1 MTARLGV
8 AAILIAIC
16 MPGAVRAQSGR
27 GGRVEVSGGGVFVGG
42 FDLGETQA
50 QLTSNAGGKF
60 DLFSTSG
67 KVKAAPGVQARL
79 GFFLTRALA
88 IEGGVRWTRPVF
100 AVRITGDTE
109 GAPDT
114 TAEET
119 LNQYLFD
126 GSAVLHFGSPGGA
139 RATPFIFGGAGY
151 LRELHEE
158 DALVEEG
165 VEFHAGGGVKIWMGA
180 SRRVGVRA
188 EAGLSVRDGGFDV
201 DEKRRAIPVAGGF
214 LFWVF

>member
-1 MTARLGV
+1 M
-8 AAILIAIC
+8 AILIVVGAA
-16 MPGAVRAQSGR
+16 GAVHAQPGSGH
-27 GGRVEVSGGGVFVGG
+27 RVEVSGGGVFVGG
-42 FDLGETQA
+42 FDLGDATA
-50 QLTSNAGGKF
+50 QLTANAGGTF
-60 DLFSTSG
+60 DQFSTSG
-67 KVKAAPGVQARL
+67 RMKAAAGVQARL
-79 GFFLTRALA
+79 GFLLTRALT

-100 AVRITGDTE
+100 AVRITGDSE

-126 GSAVLHFGSPGGA
+126 GSAVLHFGSPRSG
-139 RATPFIFGGAGY
+139 RATPFVFGGAGY

-158 DALVEEG
+158 DALVEQG

-180 SRRVGVRA
+180 SRRLGVRA

-201 DEKRRAIPVAGGF
+201 DEKRRAVPVAGGF